1 MCFCCSYDTLASW
14 ATNLKTSIREA
25 NKMLWLSVEAAAVV
39 AISQGLQWCIS
50 DVKAAAVQQQQFSIR
65 SVSWFVVLF
74 LQAYPQVQF
83 SSSLNSL

>member
-1 MCFCCSYDTLASW
+1 
-14 ATNLKTSIREA
+14 
-25 NKMLWLSVEAAAVV
+25 MLWLSVGAAAVV

-83 SSSLNSL
+83 SSSLNSPVIHPVFFK

>member
-1 MCFCCSYDTLASW
+1 
-14 ATNLKTSIREA
+14 
-25 NKMLWLSVEAAAVV
+25 MLWLSVEAAAVV